1 MKLHLT
7 HDNVFI
13 DNIVSACKELKL
25 LEEHK
30 FIVFPNDDTDVIKY
44 TKSVEVI
51 TCVYNSERFLDSIGD
66 WNQYSTVYIHWLWDR
81 TQQLVL
87 QIPKEVK
94 VVWCF
99 WGGDGLEVPELMN
112 FVFQP
117 QTARYITLNKK
128 IKPLF
133 TFSYQ
138 KLRQHLYKNYKH
150 AGSFFKQHKK
160 AVQRVNY
167 FAHYL
172 PYDFELINKANDSS
186 MELVPFHYACIE
198 DLMDFSSPVRVPQ
211 GNHIILG
218 NSDTETN
225 NHIEAIDILSKSNL
239 QGYKIYCPLS
249 YEGKKYAHDMAA
261 LGKKKLGS
269 NFVPLL
275 EFLPK
280 SEYEKILSVAKV
292 AIMNHNRSQA
302 LGNLAILLCNG
313 TKVYMS
319 EKSALYKFFKSNKV
333 VIYSLQM
340 DFQNANSATLDPLS
354 LNEIEHNRKMM
365 LELFGRDRYMEK
377 LVNLFKL

>member
-13 DNIVSACKELKL
+13 DNIISACKELRL
-25 LEEHK
+25 MNEHK
-30 FIVFPNDDTDVIKY
+30 FIVYPNDDTDVIKY
-44 TKSVEVI
+44 VKSDEAI
-51 TCVYNSERFLDSIGD
+51 TCVYNSKLFWDSVGD

-87 QIPKEVK
+87 KIPDHIT

-112 FVFQP
+112 FIYQP
-117 QTARYITLNKK
+117 QTARYIKLNKK

-133 TFSYQ
+133 SFSY
-138 KLRQHLYKNYKH
+138 KKIRLHLYKNYKH
-150 AGSFFKQHKK
+150 AGLFFKQHKK

-172 PYDFELINKANDSS
+172 PDDFELISKANDSS
-186 MELVPFHYACIE
+186 MEMVPFHYACIE
-198 DLMDFSSPVRVPQ
+198 DLMSFSSMAIVPK

-225 NHIEAIDILSKSNL
+225 NHIEAIELLSKSDL
-239 QGYKIYCPLS
+239 SGYKIYCPLS
-249 YEGKKYAHDMAA
+249 YEGKKYAHDIAS
-261 LGKKKLGS
+261 LGKKKLGE
-269 NFVPLL
+269 NFIPLL
-275 EFLPK
+275 QFLPK
-280 SEYEKILSVAKV
+280 AEYEKILSSAKV

-319 EKSALYKFFKSNKV
+319 NKSSLYKFLKFNKIIV
-333 VIYSLQM
+333 YSLQD
-340 DFQNANSATLDPLS
+340 DFFNANNSCLEPLS
-354 LNEIEHNRKMM
+354 MNEIEYNRNVM
-365 LELFGRDRYMEK
+365 LKLFGRDRYMEK
-377 LVNLFKL
+377 LDNLFNI